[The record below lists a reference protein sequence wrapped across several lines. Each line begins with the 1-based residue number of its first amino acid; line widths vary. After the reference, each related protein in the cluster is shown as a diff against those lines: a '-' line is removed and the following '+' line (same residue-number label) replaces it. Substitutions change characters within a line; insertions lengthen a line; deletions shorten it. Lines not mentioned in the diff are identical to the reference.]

1 MRSIDDLRWRWA
13 RVIDRARERFRDHPR
28 RFMIA
33 GVTASVALLVLIF
46 TAMQGGSHALATRVP
61 MIDVASGD
69 VFWISTGS
77 RAVSV
82 PAPHPETGSRTLVG
96 IDREPDGSWRVLPHD
111 LPLVATLGVRV
122 SPRIDVATGAV
133 APKKE
138 DGR

>member
-13 RVIDRARERFRDHPR
+13 RVIDRVGERFREHPR
-28 RFMIA
+28 RSIIA
-33 GVTASVALLVLIF
+33 VAIAVASVLVLIF
-46 TAMQGGSHALATRVP
+46 TTLRGGSHALATRVP
-61 MIDVASGD
+61 MIDVASGE

-122 SPRIDVATGAV
+122 SPRIDASTGAV